1 MTYLLI
7 TIAGFFSI
15 VTTAIFK
22 SISNNSKYLTLKKA
36 LVIVISILLYIVIC
50 VFLLQQK
57 AFE

>member
-7 TIAGFFSI
+7 TIAGLFSI

-22 SISNNSKYLTLKKA
+22 SISDNSKYLTLKKA
-36 LVIVISILLYIVIC
+36 LVIVISILIYIVIC

>member
-22 SISNNSKYLTLKKA
+22 SISDNSKHLTLKKA
-36 LVIVISILLYIVIC
+36 CVIVVSILVYILVC

>member
-15 VTTAIFK
+15 VTTAVFK
-22 SISNNSKYLTLKKA
+22 SISDNSKHLMFKKA
-36 LVIVISILLYIVIC
+36 LVIVISILVYIVIC

-57 AFE
+57 TFE

>member
-22 SISNNSKYLTLKKA
+22 SISDNSNHLTLKKA
-36 LVIVISILLYIVIC
+36 LVIVISILIYIVIC

-57 AFE
+57 TFE

>member
-22 SISNNSKYLTLKKA
+22 SISDNSKYLTFKKA
-36 LVIVISILLYIVIC
+36 LVIIISILIYIVIC

-57 AFE
+57 PFE

>member
-22 SISNNSKYLTLKKA
+22 SISDNSKYLTLKKA
-36 LVIVISILLYIVIC
+36 LVIVISILIYIVIC

-57 AFE
+57 TFQ

>member
-22 SISNNSKYLTLKKA
+22 SISDDSKHLILKRA
-36 LVIVISILLYIVIC
+36 LVIVISIMVYILIC
-50 VFLLQQK
+50 IFLLQQK
-57 AFE
+57 TFE

>member
-7 TIAGFFSI
+7 TIAGLFSI
-15 VTTAIFK
+15 VTTAVFK
-22 SISNNSKYLTLKKA
+22 SISDNSKHLTFKKA
-36 LVIVISILLYIVIC
+36 LVIVVSILVYIVIC

>member
-22 SISNNSKYLTLKKA
+22 SISDNSKYLTLKKA
-36 LVIVISILLYIVIC
+36 LVIVISILVYIVIC

-57 AFE
+57 TFE